1 MSTRFSLTIHI
12 SIGVLAVL
20 AFFAASTASAQVWR
34 SVGLTGGDVRALA
47 LDPHHSNVLY
57 MGTTDGHIFGS
68 VDAGATW
75 KLLGLAGANSNG
87 VVTSLIVDPRIV
99 DPQKTARINARNN
112 APSNARIYA
121 STWTREAAG
130 EGGGVFVSEDGGAT
144 WRETGLHGHAIR
156 VLAQAPSNLD
166 ELVAGAL
173 DGVFISR
180 DAGVSWTRVTPAG
193 DGELRNFDSLA
204 LDPGDA
210 DIIYAGTFH
219 LPWKTID
226 GGRHWSAIHE
236 GMIDDSDVLSLALD
250 ETNSRRVFASACSGV
265 YRSDS
270 SGARWEKI
278 EGIPYSSRRTLAIRQ
293 DPADPAVWYAG
304 TTEGLWKSGDAG
316 KSWAR
321 ISPADWIVNAL
332 LLEADGDSS
341 GPSRLVIGT
350 ERQGV
355 VLSED
360 GGTNFRSGNEGFF
373 HRRVLAVAVDV
384 RDVRRVAA
392 VLSNAPEAVVVSED
406 GGANWTAMDEGLAG
420 VNVLRIYSA
429 TDGWWAALASGG
441 LAHYDDASARWVRT
455 GTFQGDSAEG
465 ALKNIAPERTRLR
478 PLVNDVS
485 IGSAAWFAA
494 TEQGLFESR
503 DQGRTWKFLRFAPGE
518 LPVQSV
524 RASEDG
530 RIIRLVSSRGMVF
543 SDDAGL
549 SWTWHD
555 LPLESGGALK
565 LEWAGESTLL
575 VAAEAGVY
583 VSRDAGRNWAKE
595 QAGLPGARAQ
605 ELLLLP
611 GLWLASMESSG
622 LYASRDEG
630 LSWSRVRN
638 KSAAGAAQSA
648 GEMEFPALAAA
659 EQSPRVFAGSS
670 SEGLYVVEFGQ
681 VLSAST
687 AKNNESPVPGG
698 H

>member
-1 MSTRFSLTIHI
+1 MNTRSSLTINI
-12 SIGVLAVL
+12 SIGVFVVL
-20 AFFAASTASAQVWR
+20 AFFAASGASAQVWR

-47 LDPHHSNVLY
+47 RDPRHPSILY

-75 KLLGLAGANSNG
+75 KLLGLAGANSNA

-99 DPQKTARINARNN
+99 AGQKT
-112 APSNARIYA
+112 ARIYA
-121 STWTREAAG
+121 STWTRETAG

-156 VLAQAPSNLD
+156 ALAQAPSNLD

-193 DGELRNFDSLA
+193 DAELRNFDSLA
-204 LDPGDA
+204 IDPADA

-250 ETNSRRVFASACSGV
+250 QTNPQRVFASACSGV

-293 DPADPAVWYAG
+293 DPADAAVWYAG
-304 TTEGLWKSGDAG
+304 TTEGLWKSADAG
-316 KSWAR
+316 KSWTR

-332 LLEADGDSS
+332 LLEAERDSS

-355 VLSED
+355 VLSD
-360 GGTNFRSGNEGFF
+360 DAGANFRSGNEGFF

-384 RDVRRVAA
+384 RDTRRVAA
-392 VLSNAPEAVVVSED
+392 VLSNAPEAVVVSAD
-406 GGANWTAMDEGLAG
+406 AGANWTAMDEGLAG
-420 VNVLRIYSA
+420 VNVRRIYSA

-441 LAHYDDASARWVRT
+441 LAHYDDASERWVRT
-455 GTFQGDSAEG
+455 GTFLNDSAQV
-465 ALKNIAPERTRLR
+465 AHLR

-485 IGSAAWFAA
+485 IGAAAWFAA
-494 TEQGLFESR
+494 TEQGLFESL

-543 SDDAGL
+543 SDNAGL

-583 VSRDAGRNWAKE
+583 ISRNSGRNWVKA

-611 GLWLASMESSG
+611 GMWLASMESSG
-622 LYASRDEG
+622 LYASRDAG

-638 KSAAGAAQSA
+638 KRSAAGAAQSA

-670 SEGLYVVEFGQ
+670 SEGLYLVEFGQ